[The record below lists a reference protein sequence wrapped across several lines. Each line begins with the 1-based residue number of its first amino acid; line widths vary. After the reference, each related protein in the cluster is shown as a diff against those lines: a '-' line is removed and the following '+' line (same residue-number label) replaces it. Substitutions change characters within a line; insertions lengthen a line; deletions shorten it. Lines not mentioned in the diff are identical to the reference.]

1 MFLLPLPQIITLLV
15 INWPAA
21 VVFLLTSVAGRRL
34 SQRASTLSRR
44 FHSKAGHT
52 WLF

>member
-1 MFLLPLPQIITLLV
+1 MFLLPLPLIITLLV

-34 SQRASTLSRR
+34 RAGIYPFAAFS
-44 FHSKAGHT
+44 
-52 WLF
+52 